1 MTTPDLPPHPAAGH
15 HGDVE
20 ARGARLDLAVNVA
33 VDEPPAFLAEAITRE
48 IPRLAAYPDAAPAT
62 AALAA
67 ELGVPTECV
76 LLTNGSAEAF
86 TLVAHLVPWRA
97 PLVVEPQFTEPGQA
111 LLHAGSAF
119 TAHLLDRAD
128 RWALDPAAI
137 EAGGGSGA
145 SPVAPDL
152 VVVGNPTNP
161 TSRLHP
167 RAALLRL
174 VDPATTPPD
183 RVLLV
188 DEAFLDVSTDPTQTL
203 VRDAASGTHRTNAP
217 LTSAG
222 SAGSA
227 HGDDAGGDRTRPII
241 VTGSLTKTYG
251 LAGLRAGYV
260 VSSPDV
266 VRRLRDHQPHWSVS
280 SLALAAVLAVC
291 TPQGRDFRDAQRERL
306 RRNAARLADTLRA
319 RGLQV
324 PVDPDG
330 PFVLAQHPRAAA
342 LREGLRAKGIAV
354 RRGDTF
360 RGLDDT
366 WLRFAARDAGPVS
379 ELADGIRAVL
389 EEIP

>member
-33 VDEPPAFLAEAITRE
+33 VGQPPAFLAEAIARE
-48 IPRLAAYPDAAPAT
+48 IPRLASYPDAAPAT
-62 AALAA
+62 ATLAA

-128 RWALDPAAI
+128 RWALDPAAV
-137 EAGGGSGA
+137 EAGCGSAA

-167 RAALLRL
+167 RTELLRL

-203 VRDAASGTHRTNAP
+203 VRDAASGTHRTSAG

-227 HGDDAGGDRTRPII
+227 ASAREDDRTRPII

-306 RRNAARLADTLRA
+306 RRNAAHLADTLRA

-342 LREGLRAKGIAV
+342 LREGLQAKGIAV

-379 ELADGIRAVL
+379 ELAGGIRAVL